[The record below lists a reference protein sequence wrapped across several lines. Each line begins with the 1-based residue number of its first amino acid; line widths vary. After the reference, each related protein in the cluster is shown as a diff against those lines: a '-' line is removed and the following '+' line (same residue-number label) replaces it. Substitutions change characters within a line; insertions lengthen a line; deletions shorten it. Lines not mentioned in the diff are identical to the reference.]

1 MTFAEEISL
10 SGKPVSRHGI
20 LCRRQIQGV
29 HQRGNDIKVSLA
41 EVERRHAC
49 RGNSFADQITEPGNS
64 PLPQV
69 AFSDHGWTILST
81 ARVHAVA
88 NGTSGRDYLVTAGQR
103 QHVRAGISGP

>member
-49 RGNSFADQITEPGNS
+49 RGNSFADQITEPGNW

-69 AFSDHGWTILST
+69 AFSDQGWTILGT
-81 ARVHAVA
+81 ARVRAVA
-88 NGTSGRDYLVTAGQR
+88 NGTSGREYFVASGQR
-103 QHVRAGISGP
+103 RRARGGILAP